1 MKIATSL
8 YYHYDTVEGP
18 NYIFKISSR
27 YCDLY
32 IQTSVEQPF
41 LFFSG
46 GGGISLLEMTFP
58 LTSSINLRTKR
69 VANNFFSN
77 KNRII

>member
-46 GGGISLLEMTFP
+46 GGGNQSPRNDIS
-58 LTSSINLRTKR
+58 
-69 VANNFFSN
+69 SN
-77 KNRII
+77 KFHKLANKESGQ